1 MSNVLISVVSEFDKK
16 GFSNAEKATSSLDKS
31 MKKLGKTVLGVFS
44 AQKIISYS
52 KASVRAFADD
62 QKAAALLSNQ
72 LKNLGLAYAAVDVE
86 KFIGQLQAQTG
97 ILDDEL
103 RPAFSQLARVTGSV
117 AESQKLMSVA
127 FDASRG
133 AGIGFLETVK
143 TLSQAYVGNKKG
155 LRQLNLGLT
164 QAELTAMSFDEILAK
179 ITTQFKGAGAAALS
193 TYAGKLD
200 LLKVAGEDA
209 KETIGEGFVDAFSLI
224 ADDQDFNDVLS
235 AIDGA
240 ALAVADMIRGVGV
253 ALNKIDSATPSW
265 LKKLIELNFNTGW
278 IGLLRELGANERRQ
292 NAIGTGG
299 SYFTKQA
306 NDKLA
311 AAAEK
316 KRQADALKA
325 EQARLA
331 ILKKQTTEKRA
342 QALLEKAN
350 ATLVKAK
357 AQFDLEGIQIAAALQ
372 NKSLTADEKNRLLI
386 LQQIWEL
393 EQAIAAND
401 LSMIELLMKQL
412 ELWLKKKREAEELLA
427 ATTELKG
434 IFDLLGFNKQLIDTL
449 NLEQALSLLQQ
460 MAQVTFATVSGGT
473 RLAGTNFGGTNVY
486 DVLAYGRQNELVNPD
501 MPIYYEGYSGASGT
515 DPNTAANIAAHDIY
529 VTAIVEGNVM
539 TQNDLATAIREQ
551 IQEAQQSGKD
561 VNWARQA
568 LPATFL

>member
-44 AQKIISYS
+44 AQKILSYS

-72 LKNLGLAYAAVDVE
+72 LKNLGLAYASVDVE
-86 KFIGQLQAQTG
+86 KFIEQLQAQTG

-133 AGIGFLETVK
+133 AGIGFLEAVK

-179 ITTQFKGAGAAALS
+179 ITNQFKGAGAAALS

-200 LLKVAGEDA
+200 LLKVAGESA

-331 ILKKQTTEKRA
+331 ILKKQTAEKKA
-342 QALLEKAN
+342 QASLEKAN
-350 ATLVKAK
+350 ALIAAAREK
-357 AQFDLEGIQIAAALQ
+357 FDLEGIQLAAALM
-372 NKSLTADEKNRLLI
+372 NKTLTSEEQARLKI
-386 LQQIWEL
+386 LQATWEL
-393 EQAIAAND
+393 EQAIAQND
-401 LSMIELLMKQL
+401 QLRIEAATALLQK
-412 ELWLKKKREAEELLA
+412 LLA
-427 ATTELKG
+427 QYNTSTQLKAVIEKIG
-434 IFDLLGFNKQLIDTL
+434 QIFDFIGLDRSLIDVK
-449 NLEQALSLLQQ
+449 NLEQALALLKQ
-460 MAQVTFATVSGGT
+460 MAAIQFATTSGGT
-473 RLAGTNFGGTNVY
+473 QLASKRLSGFSPSQIIDYALANAG
-486 DVLAYGRQNELVNPD
+486 VNPD
-501 MPIYYEGYSGASGT
+501 MPVYYEGLSGAFGM
-515 DPNTAANIAAHDIY
+515 DPYGATKADSDLYLNVY
-529 VTAIVEGNVM
+529 VDGNVM
-539 TQNDLATAIREQ
+539 TANDLATEIRNQ
-551 IQEAQQSGKD
+551 IQSAQQSGKD